1 MQIALIIALFIW
13 PALIGGWV
21 AFRRQPDRW
30 GGLGACAA
38 IAPAATLLIA
48 ALMMSARARPNLSDL
63 AMIIILTLI
72 AGLFFFLARRL
83 AKPFSEAWREHRDAK
98 VEETFK

>member
-1 MQIALIIALFIW
+1 MQIALIFALFIW

-30 GGLGACAA
+30 RVPGGFAA
-38 IAPAATLLIA
+38 IAPAAIMLIA
-48 ALMMSARARPNLSDL
+48 TLMMSARERPSVSDL
-63 AMIIILTLI
+63 VMLIVLTLI